1 MRADERFANPVGVLQ
16 GGFLAA
22 FADSSMGA
30 ASVTNAG
37 DRKVFS
43 VNAEM
48 KIDPEG
54 ASEDPLP
61 DGTIG
66 ELIVRTEGEDGWTRT
81 GDLVSRDADGYFYA
95 HGRMSETIDRLL
107 GRERRGLGWA
117 AAAAAFG
124 LANAAGLLATSYRPD
139 EGEQ

>member
-48 KIDPEG
+48 KI
-54 ASEDPLP
+54 SF
-61 DGTIG
+61 I
-66 ELIVRTEGEDGWTRT
+66 
-81 GDLVSRDADGYFYA
+81 
-95 HGRMSETIDRLL
+95 
-107 GRERRGLGWA
+107 A
-117 AAAAAFG
+117 AARVGTTLTCTARVIGGSRRVSFVEAEIADDDER
-124 LANAAGLLATSYRPD
+124 LVAKATSTYLLSERS
-139 EGEQ
+139 